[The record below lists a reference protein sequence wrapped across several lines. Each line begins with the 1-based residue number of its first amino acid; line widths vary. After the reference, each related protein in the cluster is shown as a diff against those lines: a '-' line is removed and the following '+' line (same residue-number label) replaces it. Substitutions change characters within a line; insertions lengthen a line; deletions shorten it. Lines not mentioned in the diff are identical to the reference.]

1 MENNK
6 QINEEVELP
15 CCEACDRELRLGDD
29 CMAFQRGVMG
39 PRGFV
44 KLEEPKFLCDFIC
57 AEQHFSSDVKVV
69 ERRPRRVP

>member
-1 MENNK
+1 MEEK
-6 QINEEVELP
+6 SQFNEEKTST
-15 CCEACDRELRLGDD
+15 CKACDRELHLGDD

-44 KLEEPKFLCDFIC
+44 KLEEPKFLCDYVC
-57 AEQHFSSDVKVV
+57 AENHFDSNVHAV